1 MTGPTLSE
9 FLLARLAED
18 EAAASAVP
26 PLTHNYDMGGNRQDE
41 RFTFDRTL
49 PSSADGMG
57 NWSEHRGSP
66 TTREHF
72 ARHDPARVL
81 ADCAAKRRIV
91 EIHRMVKFT
100 DVSIGLLDVDVC
112 CICHG
117 MLDVDGDL
125 EHVVNVQ
132 QPFPCS
138 TIRALAAIYADS
150 PEFREEWR

>member
-1 MTGPTLSE
+1 MSEPTLTE
-9 FLLARLAED
+9 FLLARIAED
-18 EAAASAVP
+18 ESDAHRAAGGGGYGWDAEPLNHHRAPNSAIDA
-26 PLTHNYDMGGNRQDE
+26 HI
-41 RFTFDRTL
+41 
-49 PSSADGMG
+49 
-57 NWSEHRGSP
+57 
-66 TTREHF
+66 

-81 ADCAAKRRIV
+81 AECAAKRRIV

-125 EHVVNVQ
+125 EHMVNVQ